1 MQTSISTKLPL
12 LCAWMLHHPTQSGIR
27 FTTVLLMLRLT
38 SLTMASGGLAWICCF
53 IWGFRWPPCLMT
65 MTSVMSGRGWLAGLG
80 YGLLAEAAA
89 AAA

>member
-1 MQTSISTKLPL
+1 
-12 LCAWMLHHPTQSGIR
+12 
-27 FTTVLLMLRLT
+27 
-38 SLTMASGGLAWICCF
+38 
-53 IWGFRWPPCLMT
+53 MT